1 MKEPPNVPV
10 IPSQDSQ
17 PVDPALFPLLFMM
30 AEKQSGSPPVAV
42 DDIFAVHGDTQ
53 LGDLLLNDSDPDGN
67 PIYLESYGS
76 LPQHGRLIDGP
87 TASTPFYDPNKGF

>member
-17 PVDPALFPLLFMM
+17 PVDSSCIISLLFMM

-53 LGDLLLNDSDPDGN
+53 LGDLLLNDSD
-67 PIYLESYGS
+67 S
-76 LPQHGRLIDGP
+76 
-87 TASTPFYDPNKGF
+87 

>member
-1 MKEPPNVPV
+1 
-10 IPSQDSQ
+10 
-17 PVDPALFPLLFMM
+17 
-30 AEKQSGSPPVAV
+30 VAV

-87 TASTPFYDPNKGF
+87 TASMPFRLDFLSSLSEKVVDNVKTFTRI